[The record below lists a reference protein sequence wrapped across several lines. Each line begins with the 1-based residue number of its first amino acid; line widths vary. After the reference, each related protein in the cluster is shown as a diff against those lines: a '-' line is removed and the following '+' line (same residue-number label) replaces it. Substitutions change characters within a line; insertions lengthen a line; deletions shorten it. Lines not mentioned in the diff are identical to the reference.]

1 MYYLPDGTLKFNDV
15 NDLLINYLSEM
26 GLAVDNNQYL
36 YDQENGN
43 ILQYKEKYI
52 KVSINGIP
60 AYAGQNDIV
69 FDPYHNYGIV
79 NTLFGMYIDRCQ
91 DTDDGDILQGYISH
105 GVEDYPSRDLDR
117 QRVVVKTQGRGEI
130 ASNYY
135 RAIFLAFADC
145 TFRVGGY
152 NTDLKEF
159 DVV

>member
-1 MYYLPDGTLKFNDV
+1 MMYLPDGSIKFTDI
-15 NDLLINYLSEM
+15 NDLMINYLSEM
-26 GLAVDNNQYL
+26 GLAVDANQYL
-36 YDQENGN
+36 YDQETGT
-43 ILQYKEKYI
+43 ILQYREKSI

-105 GVEDYPSRDLDR
+105 GVEDVPTREHDR
-117 QRVVVKTQGRGEI
+117 QRVVVKTMGRGEI

-135 RAIFLAFADC
+135 KAIFLAFADC
-145 TFRVGGY
+145 TFKVGGY
-152 NTDLKEF
+152 NVNLQEF